1 MFRFCFTFFIGS
13 ALCNLTWC
21 AVMSD
26 CVFYSLVFPHPSSG
40 PLQEAWELSISA
52 GLTVVEAD
60 DEHLECALSR
70 SVLGLSGRWL
80 PIVFW
85 TGLIL
90 PWVEPVGDVSSVT
103 ASPNDRW
110 FNIESLQKRAVVY
123 ASVAFIFLRASSFIT
138 PQYKQQFAFYIL
150 KTAIHC
156 YDVKVCLCYLF
167 NMIVR

>member
-1 MFRFCFTFFIGS
+1 MSRSNRNVSEFLLYIFDP
-13 ALCNLTWC
+13 LCVVQSNVVFVC
-21 AVMSD
+21 EVMSD
-26 CVFYSLVFPHPSSG
+26 CEFYGLVFPHPSSG

-52 GLTVVEAD
+52 GLTVLEAD
-60 DEHLECALSR
+60 DEHLECVLSR

-156 YDVKVCLCYLF
+156 
-167 NMIVR
+167 

>member
-1 MFRFCFTFFIGS
+1 MFRFCFTFLIGS
-13 ALCNLTWC
+13 ALCNILWC

-26 CVFYSLVFPHPSSG
+26 CVFYGLAFPHPSSG

-52 GLTVVEAD
+52 GLTVLEAD

-80 PIVFW
+80 PIVSW

-103 ASPNDRW
+103 ASPNDQW
-110 FNIESLQKRAVVY
+110 FNIESLQKRGVVY
-123 ASVAFIFLRASSFIT
+123 ASVAFIFLGASSFIT

-156 YDVKVCLCYLF
+156 
-167 NMIVR
+167 